1 MSETSTVTGPIVK
14 ALNQAGYF
22 AMRLNSGSAKR
33 GKFWIQLCPAGT
45 ADVLVCPPNRLPIWI
60 ETKAVKKESH
70 KEQVRV
76 QGEFRAQVEA
86 LGHTYLIARS
96 LDDVLEILRGIS
108 R

>member
-45 ADVLVCPPNRLPIWI
+45 ADVLVCAPNRLPIWI
-60 ETKAVKKESH
+60 ETKAAKGH
-70 KEQVRV
+70 TNPEQVKA
-76 QGEFRAQVEA
+76 QGDFRDQVVA